1 MNLIKKIKVCS
12 FGWNNQVTLKRTYN
26 LISPKTFTLFS
37 PCATPVYWLTMIFQS
52 QKPFCQIE
60 TKISSFSSGFLRK
73 FVQLSIFI
81 GRAKSS
87 VPFINHLGGYG
98 SSKIHSLEQKIYWK
112 KVDRSMMKR
121 RGGYSSG
128 MHDACFYY
136 HFFMFMFDQAF
147 HSSCL
152 SEIYQNTWSLTSYLW
167 ITLEEE

>member
-60 TKISSFSSGFLRK
+60 TKISSFSYGFLRK

-81 GRAKSS
+81 GWAKSS

-98 SSKIHSLEQKIYWK
+98 SSKIHSFRAKDLLK
-112 KVDRSMMKR
+112 KSRSIDDEKER
-121 RGGYSSG
+121 RIFVRYARCMFLLPFFYVHVRSG
-128 MHDACFYY
+128 
-136 HFFMFMFDQAF
+136 
-147 HSSCL
+147 L
-152 SEIYQNTWSLTSYLW
+152 S
-167 ITLEEE
+167 